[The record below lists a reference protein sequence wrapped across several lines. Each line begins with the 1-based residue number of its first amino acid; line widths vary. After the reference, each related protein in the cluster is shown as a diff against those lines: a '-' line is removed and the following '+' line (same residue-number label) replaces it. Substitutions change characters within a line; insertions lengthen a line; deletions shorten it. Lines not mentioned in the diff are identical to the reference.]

1 MVLPKYVAQCI
12 DTLEYSGAPCYAVG
26 GCVRDSVLGLEPQD
40 YDLCTAALPDQIREA
55 FRDHT
60 LVLAGLKHGTVGV
73 VTEGGVVE
81 ITTFRTEGDYSDSRH
96 PGWVEFVDS
105 IEEDLARRD
114 FTVNAMAWSPTRGF
128 ADPFGGREDLK
139 NRILRAVG
147 DPETRFREDALR
159 ILRGVRFAVRFGLT
173 PEENTLAAME
183 NLAHTMENLAK
194 ERIFEELC
202 KLLPRMSGEDLRKYQ
217 KILCHVLPELTPA
230 VGFQQHSRHHAH
242 DVFTHTAHVLG
253 ASPEDL
259 AVRWAALLHD
269 IGKPSTFTLDDN
281 GNGHFYGHAGISA
294 EMADEILLR
303 LKAPTALRQRVV
315 LLIKTH
321 MQPLTADRKLL
332 RRRLSQYG
340 EEAVRQMLALQTAD
354 RGGKG
359 VADGEDFP
367 SAEIRALL
375 DELAAEN
382 ACLKVTDLAV
392 SGHDLMALGIQGS
405 AIGKTLNA
413 LLEQVID
420 EKIPNE
426 KDALLAAISALPL
439 GEARKH

>member
-1 MVLPKYVAQCI
+1 MLPKYVAQCI
-12 DTLEYSGAPCYAVG
+12 ETLENSGAPCYAVG
-26 GCVRDSVLGLEPQD
+26 GCVRDAVLGLEPHD
-40 YDLCTAALPDQIREA
+40 YDLCTAALPDQIRET

-73 VTEGGVVE
+73 VIDQNVVE
-81 ITTFRTEGDYSDSRH
+81 ITTFRTEGDYQDSRH
-96 PGWVEFVDS
+96 PGWVQFVS
-105 IEEDLARRD
+105 NIEEDLARRD
-114 FTVNAMAWSPTRGF
+114 FTVNAMAFSPSCGF

-173 PEENTLAAME
+173 PEENTLTAME
-183 NLAHTMENLAK
+183 HLAPTMENLAK
-194 ERIFEELC
+194 ERIFDELC
-202 KLLPRMSGEDLRKYQ
+202 KLLPRMSGEDLLKYQ
-217 KILCHVLPELTPA
+217 KILTFVLPELTPT

-253 ASPEDL
+253 AAPEDL

-269 IGKPSTFTLDDN
+269 IGKPATFTMDES

-294 EMADEILLR
+294 EIADNILLR

-340 EEAVRQMLALQTAD
+340 EETVRQMQALQNAD

-359 VADGEDFP
+359 VQDGEAFP
-367 SAEIRALL
+367 AAEISALL
-375 DELAAEN
+375 DELTAEN

-392 SGHDLMALGIQGS
+392 NGHDLMALGIHGS
-405 AIGKTLNA
+405 AIGKTLSA

-426 KDALLAAISALPL
+426 KEVLLRIIKEELL
-439 GEARKH
+439 

>member
-1 MVLPKYVAQCI
+1 MVLPNYVAKCI
-12 DTLEYSGAPCYAVG
+12 ETLENSGAPCYAVG
-26 GCVRDSVLGLEPQD
+26 GCVRDTVLGLEPCD
-40 YDLCTAALPDQIREA
+40 YDLCTAALPTQIQQL
-55 FRDHT
+55 FHDHT
-60 LVLAGLKHGTVGV
+60 LVLAGLKHGTVGI
-73 VTEGGVVE
+73 VTAGGVVE
-81 ITTFRTEGDYSDSRH
+81 ITTFRTEGDYQDSRH
-96 PGWVEFVDS
+96 PGWVKFVDN

-114 FTVNAMAWSPTRGF
+114 FTVNAMAWSPSRGF

-173 PEENTLAAME
+173 PEENTLSAME
-183 NLAHTMENLAK
+183 RLAPAMENLAK
-194 ERIFEELC
+194 ERIFDELC
-202 KLLPRMSGEDLRKYQ
+202 KLLPRMSGEDLLKYQ
-217 KILCHVLPELTPA
+217 SILCHVLPELTPT

-253 ASPEDL
+253 AASEDL

-269 IGKPSTFTLDDN
+269 IGKPSTFTVDEN

-294 EMADEILLR
+294 EMADKILLR

-321 MQPLTADRKLL
+321 MQPLTDDRKLL

-340 EEAVRQMLALQTAD
+340 EEAVRQMLVLQSAD

-359 VADGEDFP
+359 VNDGEEFP
-367 SAEIRALL
+367 ASAIRTLL
-375 DELAAEN
+375 DELVAEN
-382 ACLKVTDLAV
+382 TCLKVTDLAV
-392 SGHDLMALGIQGS
+392 SGHDLMALGLSGS

-426 KDALLAAISALPL
+426 KDALLAAVPALPFR
-439 GEARKH
+439 EARKH